1 MNKITKKQKIAFF
14 QFCLDIY
21 TKSVEE
27 LDVIRTSGKLGHSL
41 STPTTSF
48 YVMKN
53 RGFCLLFQ
61 EFFDEFCD
69 ITISIPELLKYKPTE
84 IFFTCDNE
92 MVNDPSQFWFPCG
105 ENEPRIE
112 IIKKI
117 LVELKQKRKKNV

>member
-1 MNKITKKQKIAFF
+1 MKEVIELTKEQKIKYF

-27 LDVIRTSGKLGHSL
+27 LATIVTETSS
-41 STPTTSF
+41 
-48 YVMKN
+48 YIIYMKR
-53 RGFCLLFQ
+53 RGFCLLFHD
-61 EFFDEFCD
+61 FFNQYCYD
-69 ITISIPELLKYKPTE
+69 ITESIPELLKYKPTE
-84 IFFTCDNE
+84 LFFTCDNE

>member
-27 LDVIRTSGKLGHSL
+27 LDVIRTSGKLGHL
-41 STPTTSF
+41 PSTSTTYF
-48 YVMKN
+48 LKN
-53 RGFCLLFQ
+53 RGFCLLFE
-61 EFFDEFCD
+61 EFFNEFCD

-84 IFFTCDNE
+84 LFFTCDNE

>member
-27 LDVIRTSGKLGHSL
+27 LDVIRTSGKLGHL
-41 STPTTSF
+41 PLTTTTNF
-48 YVMKN
+48 MKN
-53 RGFCLLFQ
+53 HGFCLLFQ

-69 ITISIPELLKYKPTE
+69 NITISIPELLKYKPTE
-84 IFFTCDNE
+84 LFFTCDNE